1 MPSKTPKQQR
11 AMRAAASGK
20 GTIGIPPGVAKEF
33 VRADQKASAKLPPPK
48 PKAKR

>member
-33 VRADQKASAKLPPPK
+33 VRADSKAKAPPPLK
-48 PKAKR
+48 GKAPKR